1 MDLTASLSGLVQLL
15 QKADFQQDT
24 VVKHLVYVL
33 PLIKNP
39 QNISLVLAAASKAR
53 LIRSLSEATFL
64 INGISA
70 AARRKQEISNPT
82 IPYEEFV
89 EHIANL
95 CTVLDPIFSL
105 CVLTGILLGG
115 APDHLKHRIEGII
128 VDFSQTFTFKNES
141 DYLAIVPLA
150 KAQFVL
156 SEDAKASLPS
166 SLLLRPALR
175 VIYNPAAI
183 VDSTL
188 ASDSF
193 NDFGAYSHLIGNCL
207 KTADLAAISHY
218 LDVVDSFCRTAAAVY
233 FPDAVQRYKMLI
245 FGVSLQIQGICVQI
259 LHNRHLP
266 APKLARRILTVIQ
279 SVAFVLEELGGKF
292 DALEFFTNLCFDV
305 LLETGGP
312 EPSYLLQDLGRN
324 WWDLDVMDVRG
335 RGRLLYMLEIAEK
348 LLPVLKP
355 DVINGIMLGAAEYY
369 LTPVGDGIY
378 TRPVLEAAHSFM
390 LAYLANSIGPLAKV
404 LSADSAAI
412 AIDQYLD
419 KLLLLYP
426 GVFTWAQ
433 FKTALNAI
441 LTAMAPP
448 NPCEAELRQSVLNRL
463 FLKAKSVMPGT
474 LMPEGDDNGPPTLR
488 AAWVAALIT
497 AMPPL
502 CQADEFQVWMD
513 RVDSMIP
520 GSYNDIVHRERRWII
535 GQIQDSVV
543 DLDLHL
549 ADVGIRYWFNRGSH
563 L

>member
-1 MDLTASLSGLVQLL
+1 MDLTVSLSGLVQVL
-15 QKADFQQDT
+15 QKDDFSRDSA
-24 VVKHLVYVL
+24 VRHLVYVL

-39 QNISLVLAAASKAR
+39 QNISLTLASAAKAGVS
-53 LIRSLSEATFL
+53 RSLSEATYL

-70 AARRKQEISNPT
+70 AARRKQEVSNPT

-89 EHIANL
+89 EHITNL
-95 CTVLDPIFSL
+95 CTVLEPVFSL

-128 VDFSQTFTFKNES
+128 IDLSQEFSFKKEP

-156 SEDAKASLPS
+156 SDEAKSRLPS
-166 SLLLRPALR
+166 SLLLKPALR
-175 VIYNPAAI
+175 IVYNPASI
-183 VDSTL
+183 VDTTL
-188 ASDSF
+188 ESEAF

-207 KTADLAAISHY
+207 RTADLASIFHY
-218 LDVVDSFCRTAAAVY
+218 LDVVDSFCRMAAAAF
-233 FPDAVQRYKMLI
+233 FPDAIQRYKMLI
-245 FGVSLQIQGICVQI
+245 FGVSLQIQGLCVQL

-266 APKLARRILTVIQ
+266 APKLARRILTIIQ

-292 DALEFFTNLCFDV
+292 DALQFFTNFCFDV
-305 LLETGGP
+305 LLETGGL
-312 EPSYLLQDLGRN
+312 EPSYLVQDLGAN

-335 RGRLLYMLEIAEK
+335 RGRLLYMFETAEK
-348 LLPVLKP
+348 LLPVLRP
-355 DVINGIMLGAAEYY
+355 EVINGVILPAAQHY
-369 LTPVGDGIY
+369 LTPAGDGIY
-378 TRPVLEAAHSFM
+378 TRPVLEAAHSLM

-404 LSADSAAI
+404 LSPDSAAI
-412 AIDQYLD
+412 AIDKYLD

-433 FKTALNAI
+433 FRTALDAI
-441 LTAMAPP
+441 LKAMAPP
-448 NPCEAELRQSVLNRL
+448 NPCEAELRQSVLSRL

-474 LMPEGDDNGPPTLR
+474 LMPDGDDNGPPTLR

-502 CQADEFQVWMD
+502 CQAHEFALWID
-513 RVDSMIP
+513 RVDAMIP
-520 GSYNDIVHRERRWII
+520 ESYNDIVHRERRWII
-535 GQIQDSVV
+535 GQIKDSVV

-549 ADVGIRYWFNRGSH
+549 ADVGIRYWFDRGSH